1 MWSPQQI
8 SRGRRR
14 RRDDGVVALVD
25 NLALAEA
32 SWNLEEVGG
41 TRFDATANGHDLTD
55 VNGLPRV
62 DGHIGFCAEFKQP
75 FVEHLTIPYTAALGF
90 GATDWTIAAWV
101 LVRTLGLSGGLSVIL
116 TQADALGSDTGP
128 FLLVDEI
135 SSGVD
140 RFRADFRN
148 LGVLD
153 GLVFAD
159 SFGQIVT
166 GVFNLVVVTHDLAA
180 GTLNISVNDGPV
192 DSANTGA
199 PPTDSLAPLG
209 WGNRASGAPG
219 SINHDGEIDIP
230 TIWPTIKLRPDE
242 ITKLYNGGVGREF
255 PFA

>member
-101 LVRTLGLSGGLSVIL
+101 LVRTLGLSGGLSVIF

-140 RFRADFRN
+140 R
-148 LGVLD
+148 
-153 GLVFAD
+153 
-159 SFGQIVT
+159 FGQIVT

-242 ITKLYNGGVGREF
+242 ITKLYLKHSRTKM
-255 PFA
+255 PSMTA